1 MPRLVE
7 KDSSPRPAIA
17 RRVTRIRL
25 RPAGRGKGWY
35 HAEVMALPSEFLSAI
50 ARDFPA
56 DFATDEP
63 EMRATYG
70 VDWTRVYEPAPSL
83 VVRPRSTDEVAR
95 FLALCHR
102 QNVPVVPSGGRTGLA
117 GGAVAARGEI
127 VLSLERMRR
136 MDPVDENGLTVRVQA
151 GAVTEAVHQHCAAH
165 GLTWPVDFASK
176 GSSQVGGNIATNA
189 GGVKVIRYGLT
200 RQWVLGLQVVTA
212 TGEVLELGGALEKNN
227 TGIDLRQLFIGS
239 EGILGVI
246 TEATL
251 KLTRLPGHLDVF
263 LFALDDLPAV
273 LALFRAARRGPF
285 VVSAYEFFTDRCL
298 ARVKRH
304 RRIAAPFAAP
314 SPYYVVLEVEAP
326 VRDRDGLDDWLASL
340 FEQELVR
347 DGVLAQ
353 TAAQARALWE
363 LREGISESL
372 AATGLPHKNDVALAI
387 ADLDAFCGDLER
399 VFATEYP
406 DWEICLFGHIGDGN
420 LHVNV
425 MKPDGMDKQAFL
437 ARTHEA
443 DAHLFELVR
452 RYRGS
457 VSAEHGI
464 GLLKRPWLGH
474 TRSQTEIA
482 MMRAIKQALDPHGI
496 LNPGKV
502 LG

>member
-1 MPRLVE
+1 
-7 KDSSPRPAIA
+7 
-17 RRVTRIRL
+17 
-25 RPAGRGKGWY
+25 
-35 HAEVMALPSEFLSAI
+35 MALPSDFLSAI

-56 DFATDEP
+56 DFATDDP
-63 EMRATYG
+63 ALRATYG

-83 VVRPRSTDEVAR
+83 VVLPRTTDEVAR

-102 QNVPVVPSGGRTGLA
+102 LRVPVVPSGGRTGLA
-117 GGAVAARGEI
+117 GGAVAKDGEV

-176 GSSQVGGNIATNA
+176 GSSQIGGNIATNA

-227 TGIDLRQLFIGS
+227 TGIDLRQLYIGS

-251 KLTRLPGHLDVF
+251 KLARVPGAQEVF
-263 LFALDDLPAV
+263 LFALDDLAAV
-273 LALFRAARRGPF
+273 LALFRAARSGPF
-285 VVSAYEFFTDRCL
+285 TVSAYEFFTDRCL
-298 ARVKRH
+298 ARVRRH
-304 RRIAAPFAAP
+304 RKIDAPFAEV
-314 SPYYVVLEVEAP
+314 SPCYVVLEVETH
-326 VRDRDGLDDWLASL
+326 DREVLEEWLGGL
-340 FEQELVR
+340 FEKGLVR

-353 TAAQARALWE
+353 TVAQARALWA

-372 AATGLPHKNDVALAI
+372 SATGLPHKNDVALAI
-387 ADLDAFCGDLER
+387 ADLDAFCADLER
-399 VFATEYP
+399 AFTEAYP
-406 DWEICLFGHIGDGN
+406 GWEICLFGHIGDGN

-425 MKPDGMDKQAFL
+425 MKPDDMDKQTFL

-443 DAHLFELVR
+443 DGHLFEIVR

-482 MMRAIKQALDPHGI
+482 MMRAIKQVMDPHGI

-502 LG
+502 LD